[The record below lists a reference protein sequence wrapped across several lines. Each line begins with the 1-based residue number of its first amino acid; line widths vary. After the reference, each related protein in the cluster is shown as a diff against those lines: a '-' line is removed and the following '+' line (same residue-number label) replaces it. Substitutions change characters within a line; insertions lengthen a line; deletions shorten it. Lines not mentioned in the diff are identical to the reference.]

1 MTKATVSGLLRQ
13 MERMH
18 GFTKRSGPWQDLRET
33 VASARPYR
41 LGMQALSY
49 LRRLRT
55 VSLLLR
61 LIGWIFAFLQTG
73 TLVILSTAILFV
85 LLPLLLL
92 SLMGLLVFTLLDM
105 GKSLKRLKSAL
116 DGKRVTVFFSLGR
129 VARCTAREL
138 ACDPKTAVMIV
149 SPFWLSGA
157 GTPCHRLFLNLYRD
171 RDGILWVRRYCYL
184 SLKRRLPET
193 TELSLIF

>member
-1 MTKATVSGLLRQ
+1 MTKATVSGLLQQ
-13 MERMH
+13 MERM
-18 GFTKRSGPWQDLRET
+18 RSLAQRSSPWQDLRET
-33 VASARPYR
+33 VADAKPYR
-41 LGMQALSY
+41 LWMQGISY

-61 LIGWIFAFLQTG
+61 LIRWIFAVLQAG

-92 SLMGLLVFTLLDM
+92 SLSGLLIITLLDM
-105 GKSLKRLKSAL
+105 GKSLKKLKIAL
-116 DGKRVTVFFSLGR
+116 EGKRVTVFFSLGR
-129 VARCTAREL
+129 VAHDTACEM
-138 ACDPKTAVMIV
+138 ASDPNTAVMIV
-149 SPFWLSGA
+149 SPFWFSGA
-157 GTPCHRLFLNLYRD
+157 GPTERKFFLNLYRD

-193 TELSLIF
+193 SERTLIF